1 MLKLIFYDD
10 YLLLEKK
17 GEDYH
22 IPKLEKL
29 PIWLAESGKINYTH
43 DIGIYNKTNC
53 EAVGLSEKIITPEL
67 YQWISLR
74 AALNLVDY
82 IWYGVITRAYHIIH
96 WDKNHRFC
104 GRCGQETVYIPK
116 TLERQCLNCKLFF
129 YPRISPSIIVLIH
142 KKNQILMARK
152 AEFSPGV
159 YGLIAGFVEPGE
171 TLEEALHREVY
182 EEVGL
187 KVKNINYFGSQP
199 WPFPDSLMVAFT
211 AEYAEGEIK
220 LNDGELES
228 ADWYDINHLPG
239 YPSSSVS
246 IAMKLI
252 DDYVKKPGVRHAIR

>member
-1 MLKLIFYDD
+1 MLKLIYYNND
-10 YLLLEKK
+10 LLLEKK
-17 GEDYH
+17 GENYY
-22 IPKLEKL
+22 IPNLEKL
-29 PIWLAESGKINYTH
+29 PIWIEKGKITYTH
-43 DIGIYNKTNC
+43 AIGIYNQINC
-53 EAVGLSEKIITPEL
+53 EAIELSEKIDLPKSYE
-67 YQWISLR
+67 WISLR

-82 IWYGVITRAYHIIH
+82 NWYSVITRAYHTIH

-104 GRCGQETVYIPK
+104 GRCGQETVYIPN
-116 TLERQCLNCKLFF
+116 TLERQCIRCQLFF
-129 YPRISPSIIVLIH
+129 YPRISPSIIVLIY

-171 TLEEALHREVY
+171 TLEETLHREVQ

-199 WPFPDSLMVAFT
+199 WPFPDSLMIAFT

-220 LNDGELES
+220 LNDGELET
-228 ADWYDINHLPG
+228 ADWFDIDHLPG

-246 IAMKLI
+246 ISRKLI
-252 DDYVKKPGVRHAIR
+252 DDYLKKSEISRALH